1 MKDEKIKRRELL
13 KKFNG
18 EQDNQDSQDELFG
31 KLETFEI
38 DKSKKNQYFDIK
50 FNLVKY
56 QAY

>member
-18 EQDNQDSQDELFG
+18 EQDNHNSQDELFG
-31 KLETFEI
+31 KLERFEI
-38 DKSKKNQYFDIK
+38 DKSKKNQHFDIK
-50 FNLVKY
+50 FNLAKY